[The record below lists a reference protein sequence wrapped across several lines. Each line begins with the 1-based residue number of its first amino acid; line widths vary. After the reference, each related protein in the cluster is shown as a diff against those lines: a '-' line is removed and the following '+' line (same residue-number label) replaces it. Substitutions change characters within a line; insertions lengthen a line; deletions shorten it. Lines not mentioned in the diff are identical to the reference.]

1 MLKKA
6 SFLGWILA
14 WILFPLSA
22 EAKDLRQKLIQHIE
36 SIDTLQAEFQET
48 GSEGGAT
55 GRIFL
60 KRPHSKNSKGFGS
73 IKFLY
78 TPPKFLEIVS
88 CDGRVYVANHK
99 TKEIDHDEPLSST
112 PLFILLR
119 AEIRLGD
126 LAIEKDLK
134 EEDGFIYWTLTKE
147 STTEEEHPE
156 ITFIF
161 ESGSMEFIGWTIH
174 DLTGKETTVRFSGI
188 KKGIPLEEDIFKK
201 PTFGKK

>member
-6 SFLGWILA
+6 SLLGWILV
-14 WILFPLSA
+14 WIVLPLSV
-22 EAKDLRQKLIQHIE
+22 EAKDLRKKLIQHIE
-36 SIDTLQAEFQET
+36 SIDTLEAEFQET
-48 GSEGGAT
+48 GPEGEAT

-60 KRPHSKNSKGFGS
+60 KRPNSKNPKGFGS
-73 IKFLY
+73 IKFIY
-78 TPPKFLEIVS
+78 NPPKLVEIVS

-99 TKEIDHDEPLSST
+99 TKEIDHNEPLSST

-126 LAIEKDLK
+126 LAIEKELK
-134 EEDGFIYWTLTKE
+134 EEGGFIYWTLTKE

-174 DLTGKETTVRFSGI
+174 DLTGKETMVRLSGI